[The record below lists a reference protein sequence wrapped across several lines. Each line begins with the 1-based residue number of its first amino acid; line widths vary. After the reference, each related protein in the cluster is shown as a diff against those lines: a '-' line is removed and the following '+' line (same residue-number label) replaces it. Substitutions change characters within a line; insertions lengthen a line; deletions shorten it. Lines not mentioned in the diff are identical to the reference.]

1 MIYVRSR
8 RPIVTLGAS
17 GLAFAV
23 LFALLAWGASRL
35 PDGWVAAIALAAGS
49 VGAVA
54 VAVSAAIKLRSW
66 PLGRLGL
73 FRDRIVIIQGRH
85 EIRAVW
91 SRMETVTLAD
101 PGSWPAV
108 RLTDRLTIHFRNE
121 PPVGFQPAHFGLQP
135 VACRDL
141 VLRLRDDA
149 KLRARLPEFDSARD
163 LAVSAVMAGE
173 LIEPRL

>member
-8 RPIVTLGAS
+8 RPIVTLGAA
-17 GLAFAV
+17 GLAFAG
-23 LFALLAWGASRL
+23 LFALLAAGAARL
-35 PDGWVAAIALAAGS
+35 PDGWLASVALGAGS
-49 VGAVA
+49 VTALAVA
-54 VAVSAAIKLRSW
+54 ISAAVKLRSW

-73 FRDRIVIIQGRH
+73 FRDRIVIIQGNH

-91 SRMETVTLAD
+91 NRMEAVTLAD
-101 PGSWPAV
+101 PGSWPNV
-108 RLTDRLTIHFRNE
+108 RLTDRLTIQFRNE
-121 PPVGFQPAHFGLQP
+121 PPVGFRPAQFGLQP

-149 KLRARLPEFDSARD
+149 KLRARLPEFDSVRD
-163 LAVSAVMAGE
+163 LAVSEVMAGE

>member
-8 RPIVTLGAS
+8 RPIVTLAAS
-17 GLAFAV
+17 GLAFGI
-23 LFALLAWGASRL
+23 LFALLAVGAVRL
-35 PDGWVAAIALAAGS
+35 PDGWVASIALAAGAIAG
-49 VGAVA
+49 VL
-54 VAVSAAIKLRSW
+54 VAVSAAVKLRAW

-101 PGSWPAV
+101 PGSWPNV
-108 RLTDRLTIHFRNE
+108 RLTDRLTIRFQNE
-121 PPVGFQPAHFGLQP
+121 PSVGFRPAHFGLQP

-141 VLRLRDDA
+141 ILRLRDDA
-149 KLRARLPEFDSARD
+149 KLRARLPEFDSVRD
-163 LAVSAVMAGE
+163 LAGSEVMAGE

>member
-17 GLAFAV
+17 GVAFAA
-23 LFALLAWGASRL
+23 LFG
-35 PDGWVAAIALAAGS
+35 VLAAGAVRFPEGWLAS
-49 VGAVA
+49 IALGAGSITALAVA
-54 VAVSAAIKLRSW
+54 ISAAVKLRAW

-91 SRMETVTLAD
+91 NHMEAVTLAD
-101 PGSWPAV
+101 PGSWPSV
-108 RLTDRLTIHFRNE
+108 HLTDRLTIQFRNE
-121 PPVGFQPAHFGLQP
+121 PPVGFKPAQFGLQP

-141 VLRLRDDA
+141 ILRLRDDA
-149 KLRARLPEFDSARD
+149 KLRARPPEFDSVRD
-163 LAVSAVMAGE
+163 LAGAAVMAGE